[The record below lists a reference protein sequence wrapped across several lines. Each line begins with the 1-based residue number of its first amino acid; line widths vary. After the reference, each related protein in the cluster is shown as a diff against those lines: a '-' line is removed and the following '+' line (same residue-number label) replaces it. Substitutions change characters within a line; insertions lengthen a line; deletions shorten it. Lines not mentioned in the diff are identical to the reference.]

1 MSQSIASTGV
11 LNLATIYGVLLN
23 DNAELAHMGSALY
36 EKPYLAPPKAP
47 VLYIKTANTVNKS
60 AAVPLPT
67 DCAALEIGATVG
79 LVIRRQT
86 PLAAQASAAA
96 TLDDVAGVLL
106 LADWSVP
113 HASVYRPPVKWR
125 NRDGFL
131 GVGNFI
137 PTGNAAELTA
147 LITSLTLAVRV
158 NDEFVQTVTFTDFVR
173 DAATLLRDVSE
184 MFSLRGDADCA
195 SDVLMLGL
203 QFGSKKSVRAEPVE
217 ASGQS
222 QVVLHQTSPS
232 TSSGR
237 TDVTNSAAETLQT
250 RPTAQL
256 GDVVTISAIQSEKT
270 LATLKQTI
278 VSEISWKSQPSRK
291 VTCTTQ
297 TVFCLG
303 LNYADHAKELAFKP
317 PEEPLVFLKSA
328 ASFTDNNTAVPRPL
342 DATHMHYECELAIII
357 GKTAK
362 NVTKAQA
369 YDYVSGY
376 TVANDFAIRDY
387 LENYYRPNLRVK
399 NRDRCTPYLEPITP
413 AASVANP
420 MNLALTTHVNGVLTQ
435 SGNTSDMVFDIPTLI
450 EYLSSFMTLNAGD
463 IILTGTPDGV
473 VNCKV
478 GDVVRCEVAE
488 VGVLVNTMAGI

>member
-1 MSQSIASTGV
+1 MAGAMNAPLNVSFNMP

-23 DNAELAHMGSALY
+23 DPLELAQMGAALH

-47 VLYIKTANTVNKS
+47 VLYIKTANTVNES
-60 AAVPLPT
+60 AAVPLPA

-86 PLAAQASAAA
+86 PLAAQASAPA

-106 LADWSVP
+106 LADWCVP
-113 HASVYRPPVKWR
+113 HATVYRPPVKWR

-131 GVGNFI
+131 GMGDFI
-137 PTGNAAELTA
+137 PTANAAELTA
-147 LITSLTLAVRV
+147 LLASLTLAVRV
-158 NDEFVQTVTFTDFVR
+158 NDALVQTVAFTHFVR
-173 DAATLLRDVSE
+173 DAATLLRDVSD
-184 MFSLRGDADCA
+184 MFSLRGDVNCA

-203 QFGSKKSVRAEPVE
+203 QSVQGMP
-217 ASGQS
+217 
-222 QVVLHQTSPS
+222 
-232 TSSGR
+232 
-237 TDVTNSAAETLQT
+237 

-256 GDVVTISAIQSEKT
+256 GDEVTISAMQGEHV
-270 LATLKQTI
+270 LATLNQNIIAASTWQAQASNTK
-278 VSEISWKSQPSRK
+278 RK
-291 VTCTTQ
+291 VICTTK

-328 ASFTDNNTAVPRPL
+328 ASFTGNNTAVPRPA
-342 DATHMHYECELAIII
+342 DATHMHYECELAVII

-369 YDYVSGY
+369 YDYVAGY

-399 NRDRCTPYLEPITP
+399 NRDRCTPYLEPIMP
-413 AASVANP
+413 ATAVANP
-420 MNLALTTHVNGVLTQ
+420 MNLALTTHVNGVLSQ
-435 SGNTSDMVFDIPTLI
+435 SGNTADMVFDIPTLI

-473 VNCKV
+473 VDCEV
-478 GDVVRCEVAE
+478 GDVVLCEVAE
-488 VGVLVNTMAGI
+488 VGVLVNTMTGI